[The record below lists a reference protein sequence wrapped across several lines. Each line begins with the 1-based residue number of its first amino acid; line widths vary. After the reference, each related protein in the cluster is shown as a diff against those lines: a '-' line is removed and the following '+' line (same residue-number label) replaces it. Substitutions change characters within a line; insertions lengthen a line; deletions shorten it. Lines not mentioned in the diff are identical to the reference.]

1 MTSIDSKATYILILV
16 YDPEIPLKSK
26 FLLGKELLAEFKEEA
41 LIEALDTGS
50 TTLFYKGNEYFL
62 DEKIPE
68 EE

>member
-1 MTSIDSKATYILILV
+1 MTSIDSKATYILIPV

-26 FLLGKELLAEFKEEA
+26 FLSGKELLAEFKEEA
-41 LIEALDTGS
+41 LIQALDTGS

>member
-1 MTSIDSKATYILILV
+1 MISIDSKATYILIPV

-26 FLLGKELLAEFKEEA
+26 FLLGKELLVEFKEEA